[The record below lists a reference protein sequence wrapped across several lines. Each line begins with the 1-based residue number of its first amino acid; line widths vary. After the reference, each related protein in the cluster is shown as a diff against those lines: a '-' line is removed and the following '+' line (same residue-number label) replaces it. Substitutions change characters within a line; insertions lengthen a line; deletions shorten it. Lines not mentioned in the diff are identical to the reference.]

1 MQFICLIRDKS
12 TSNCAFYDKL
22 CTSERTTLHKVKP
35 KLDKLCNKV
44 VVYSKTKSS
53 KNTTFLFKQYLK
65 VVLNAPPHQ

>member
-12 TSNCAFYDKL
+12 TSNCAFYDTF
-22 CTSERTTLHKVKP
+22 CTSERTTLHKVKL
-35 KLDKLCNKV
+35 KLYKLCNKL

-65 VVLNAPPHQ
+65 VVLNAPPNQ